1 MEAALLNVQ
10 PVSSGDISPL
20 HIVLERDVLL
30 RALGHVQG
38 IVERRNTIPI
48 LGNVRIDAE
57 GSHVKFTATDMDI
70 ALVETV
76 QADVQIEGHTTA
88 PAHMLYDIVRK
99 LPEGAQISLEMDTE
113 TGRMDVKA
121 GRSSFTL
128 ACLPVEDFPVMEAGD
143 FENSFSLSS
152 VECIELL
159 DKTRFAISTEETR
172 YYLNGIYLHALKT
185 EEDQLLRAVATDG
198 HRLARMEIA
207 LPAGAADMPGI
218 IIPRKTVGELKK
230 VLEESDKEVTV
241 DVSATKIR
249 FVSGNATLVSK
260 LIDGTFPDYERVVPK
275 DNDKMLEV
283 DADTLK
289 KSVDRVSTIAADKS
303 RAIKLT
309 MKPGVLGLMA
319 DAQDHGNAHEE
330 LEVQYSADEVEA
342 GFNSRYLIEMLSQIE
357 GETVQMVFSDSSAPA
372 VIRDTG
378 NVGALYVI
386 MPMRV

>member
-1 MEAALLNVQ
+1 LLNVQ
-10 PVSSGDISPL
+10 PAATSDISPL

-30 RALGHVQG
+30 KSLGHVQG

-57 GSHVKFTATDMDI
+57 SGKVKLTATDMDI

-76 QADVQIEGHTTA
+76 DADVKVEGHTTA
-88 PAHMLYDIVRK
+88 PAHMLYDIIRK
-99 LPEGAQISLEMDTE
+99 LPEGAQVNLEMDTE

-121 GRSSFTL
+121 GRSSFAL
-128 ACLPVEDFPVMEAGD
+128 ACLPVEDFPVMEEGE
-143 FENSFSLSS
+143 FESHFSLSS
-152 VECIELL
+152 TECVELM

-172 YYLNGIYLHALKT
+172 YYLNGIYLHALNT
-185 EEDQLLRAVATDG
+185 DDDQLLRAVATDG
-198 HRLARMEIA
+198 HRLARIEIS
-207 LPAGAADMPGI
+207 LPAGASEMPGI

-230 VLEESDKEVTV
+230 ILEESDKEVSV

-249 FVSGNATLVSK
+249 FVCGNATLVSK

-275 DNDKMLEV
+275 ENDKLMEV
-283 DADTLK
+283 DASTLK
-289 KSVDRVSTIAADKS
+289 RAVDRVSTIAADKS
-303 RAIKLT
+303 RAIKMT
-309 MKPGVLGLMA
+309 MKPGTLGLMA
-319 DAQDHGNAHEE
+319 DAQDHGNAYEE
-330 LEVQYSADEVEA
+330 LEVQYSADEVVA